1 MGKFSLLIVLF
12 AALTT
17 PLITA
22 RFHMTRK
29 PTSISEIIMGIII
42 GKTGLDLV
50 HPDVSLQYIANLGV
64 IMLIFLGGMEID
76 FSLLKPRKDK
86 SEYSPLSTA
95 FAGFMGILLLSIV
108 LSGVLYY
115 THIFTDFVLAVI
127 LFSTI
132 SLGVIISLLKEVGRL
147 NTKYGQTIL
156 LTAALGEFI
165 PLLALTV
172 YSAVEQQHFLS
183 VFGLPVIFLIA
194 IVLLWRFNHIHEFF
208 DQIDKVTTQLDI
220 RLAFFLIF
228 TLVTFAQ
235 QIGAESILGSFLAG
249 AVMKLL
255 KPKQD
260 SLDKLSSMGYGFFI
274 PVFFIT
280 TGVNLNLRELLVD
293 PKALLLIPIFL
304 IAFILSKT
312 AIYGSFH
319 QQFGRRF
326 SSAAAV
332 LTSTTITLVLPILQ
346 VGRNLK
352 LITTAQ
358 SGAITLAAI
367 ITCLVCPV
375 VFNNM
380 LSNQTDEEVIILDK
394 NKNN

>member
-1 MGKFSLLIVLF
+1 MEKFALLIVLF
-12 AALTT
+12 AALLT

-22 RFHMTRK
+22 RFHLTRM

-42 GKTGLDLV
+42 GKTGLNIV
-50 HPDVSLQYIANLGV
+50 HPDTSLQYIANLGV

-76 FSLLKPRKDK
+76 FSLLKPKKDK
-86 SEYSPLSTA
+86 SEYSPLGTS
-95 FAGFMGILLLSIV
+95 FAGFVSIFV
-108 LSGVLYY
+108 MSMILSGILYY
-115 THIFTDFVLAVI
+115 THVFTDFVLAVI

-132 SLGVIISLLKEVGRL
+132 ALGVIISLLKEVGLL
-147 NTKYGQTIL
+147 NTNYGQTIL
-156 LTAALGEFI
+156 LTAAFGEFI
-165 PLLALTV
+165 PLVALTI
-172 YSAVEQQHFLS
+172 YSAVEQQNYIS
-183 VFGLPVIFLIA
+183 VLGLPVIFIIA
-194 IVLLWRFNHIHEFF
+194 IVLLRRFNRIYVFF
-208 DQIDKVTTQLDI
+208 DKIDKSTTQLDI

-255 KPKQD
+255 KPKPD
-260 SLDKLSSMGYGFFI
+260 TEEKLSSMGYGFFI

-280 TGVNLNLRELLVD
+280 TGVNLNLRTLFAD
-293 PKALLLIPIFL
+293 PSSLILIPVFL
-304 IAFILSKT
+304 IAFIMSK
-312 AIYGSFH
+312 AAVYGAFRH
-319 QQFGRRF
+319 RFGRRYAV
-326 SSAAAV
+326 AAAV
-332 LTSTTITLVLPILQ
+332 VTSTTITLVLPILQ

-375 VFNNM
+375 IFNKI
-380 LSNQTDEEVIILDK
+380 LSKEDSKEE
-394 NKNN
+394 NN